1 MELYSEKIEALIKA
15 ALADGKL
22 TDKERQVLMRK
33 AAEEGIDPD
42 EFEMVLDSKVAE
54 LQTGKPKQNQKI
66 ESIKRCPNCGAIIT
80 FESRCP
86 ECGFVFS
93 SLEANASIVSLFDTL
108 KQMSSWDNR
117 KKRQVIEHFPIPNS
131 KSDILAFLVAFKSKL
146 TNPDD
151 SFSSAY
157 LSKYDECIE
166 KAKVYFPN
174 DPDFNPFIHGLSDL
188 KKGLKKGSTKR
199 WIKNHKIL
207 TGIIAFAAIN
217 LLLFLA
223 LIIGLIV
230 SDEKEFGPARAA
242 EKEVRVL
249 IAKGDY
255 ENAKVEAQGI
265 TVKGIREDLLYDIAS
280 AEIDGFIAAGNYE
293 GARQIARGFK
303 PDKYSFKSSEDLLD
317 KVTVSEIEALIE
329 NGLFDD
335 ARNKS
340 LSIKSDYKREQT
352 IDEIIKKEVFIL
364 VSNNQLEEALQKAS
378 TINSEYTRENTT
390 DDIKAKLVE
399 KYIKDGD
406 LERAGQMAKTI
417 EDEYTRNKYAE
428 RINKLQ

>member
-1 MELYSEKIEALIKA
+1 MELYSEKMEALIKA
-15 ALADGKL
+15 ALADGEL

-33 AAEEGIDPD
+33 AAEEGIDQD

-54 LQTGKPKQNQKI
+54 LVTGKPKQNQKI

-108 KQMSSWDNR
+108 KQMASWDNR

-151 SFSSAY
+151 NFTSAY

-174 DPDFNPFIHGLSDL
+174 DPDFYPFIHGLSDL
-188 KKGLKKGSTKR
+188 KKELKKGSTKR

-217 LLLFLA
+217 LFLFLA
-223 LIIGLIV
+223 LIIGVII
-230 SDEKEFGPARAA
+230 SDEKEFGPAKAA
-242 EKEVRVL
+242 EKEVRAL
-249 IAKGDY
+249 IANKDY

-280 AEIDGFIAAGNYE
+280 AEIDELIAAGNYE
-293 GARQIARGFK
+293 TARQIARGFK
-303 PDKYSFKSSEDLLD
+303 SDKYSFKSSGDLLD
-317 KVTVSEIEALIE
+317 KVTDAEIEALID
-329 NGLFDD
+329 NGLLD
-335 ARNKS
+335 
-340 LSIKSDYKREQT
+340 
-352 IDEIIKKEVFIL
+352 
-364 VSNNQLEEALQKAS
+364 EALQKAS

-390 DDIKAKLVE
+390 DDIKAKLIE
-399 KYIKDGD
+399 KYITDGE
-406 LERAGQMAKTI
+406 LERAGQMAKSI
-417 EDEYTRNKYAE
+417 EDEYTRNKYVE
-428 RINKLQ
+428 RINKLR